1 MVQNEK
7 RFCLLNSISQ
17 EPYIMWLSFV
27 VDKCKIIPPGF
38 FSFFQNFDFLVS
50 GIKGQKMAQNDK
62 NFCLLHLI
70 SQESLFIVHLWK
82 RKYFLILSI
91 FGANSG
97 VKRQKLTQNDKK
109 LCVAPMTE
117 EACTILSWFLDTYIT
132 WCHLHMLFSY
142 FENFDFLGC

>member
-7 RFCLLNSISQ
+7 RFCLLKSISQ

-70 SQESLFIVHLWK
+70 SQESLLCTYIKGNISLF
-82 RKYFLILSI
+82 FSI
-91 FGANSG
+91 FNFWGQYWGKRGKNDPKWQKIVCYTHISG
-97 VKRQKLTQNDKK
+97 S
-109 LCVAPMTE
+109 
-117 EACTILSWFLDTYIT
+117 I
-132 WCHLHMLFSY
+132 HHMIKIF
-142 FENFDFLGC
+142 GTHI